1 MAKLLTER
9 YEITKK
15 VGKESVTVIAEIDNE
30 DTAKF
35 YVTVRTHADKPQF
48 VFTRSN
54 KDRVMAM
61 GQALQEAAE
70 LVDSRKITAA

>member
-1 MAKLLTER
+1 MAKLLTEK

-15 VGKESVTVIAEIDNE
+15 VGKESVTIFAEITHD
-30 DTAKF
+30 DQ
-35 YVTVRTHADKPQF
+35 VTIHTHDDKPQF

-61 GQALQEAAE
+61 GQAIQEAASIVE
-70 LVDSRKITAA
+70 DRKVKAA

>member
-1 MAKLLTER
+1 MAKLLTEK

-15 VGKESVTVIAEIDNE
+15 VGKESVTIFAEINAE
-30 DTAKF
+30 DQI
-35 YVTVRTHADKPQF
+35 TVHTHDDKPQF

-54 KDRVMAM
+54 KDRVLAM

-70 LVDSRKITAA
+70 TVDSRKVTAA

>member
-1 MAKLLTER
+1 MARLINER
-9 YEITKK
+9 YEITKQ
-15 VGKESVTVIAEIDNE
+15 VGKESVRVNVVISMDDE
-30 DTAKF
+30 
-35 YVTVRTHADKPQF
+35 VTVTTHDDKPQF

-70 LVDSRKITAA
+70 LVEQRKTKAA

>member
-9 YEITKK
+9 YEITKR
-15 VGKESVTVIAEIDNE
+15 VGKESVTIYAEISSD
-30 DTAKF
+30 DQ
-35 YVTVRTHADKPQF
+35 VTVQTHDSKPQF

-70 LVDSRKITAA
+70 LVDSRKVTAA

>member
-1 MAKLLTER
+1 MARLLEER
-9 YEITKK
+9 YEITKQ
-15 VGKESVTVIAEIDNE
+15 VGKESVRIYVQISMDDE
-30 DTAKF
+30 
-35 YVTVRTHADKPQF
+35 VTVHTHDDKPQF

-70 LVDSRKITAA
+70 LVEQRKVKAA

>member
-15 VGKESVTVIAEIDNE
+15 VNLESVTIYAEI
-30 DTAKF
+30 TADDL
-35 YVTVRTHADKPQF
+35 VTIQTHDSKPQF
-48 VFTRSN
+48 VFTRSK

-61 GQALQEAAE
+61 GLALQEAAE
-70 LVDSRKITAA
+70 LVESRKVKAA